1 MYLSYEEYCSFG
13 GKLGPGDYKQ
23 YGWQAQDEL
32 DAYTMGRLKK
42 AAPIPCKVK
51 RVLKRMTDILY
62 KKDNEPQVTSQ
73 KNDTL
78 QVSFAESKSYDE
90 QLFDIM
96 DTLSDVVVNN
106 VPLLY
111 RGIC

>member
-1 MYLSYEEYCSFG
+1 MYLSYEEYLTLG
-13 GKLGPGDYKQ
+13 GKLSLEEYNR

-32 DAYTMGRLKK
+32 DAYTMGRLKT

-51 RVLKRMTDILY
+51 RVLQRMTDILY
-62 KKDNEPQVTSQ
+62 KKENKPQVTSQ

-90 QLFDIM
+90 QLTDTM
-96 DTLSDVVVNN
+96 DTLSDVVVNG
-106 VPLLY
+106 VSLLY
-111 RGIC
+111 RGVC